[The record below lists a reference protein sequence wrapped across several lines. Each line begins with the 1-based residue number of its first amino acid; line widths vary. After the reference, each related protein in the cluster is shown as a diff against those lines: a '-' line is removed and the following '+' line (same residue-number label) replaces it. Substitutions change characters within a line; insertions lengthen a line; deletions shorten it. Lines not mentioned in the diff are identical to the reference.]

1 MADRERPSTPIC
13 VAFLHMNQRHA
24 GACRSF
30 PPGAFRVQPCWK
42 LNIRFDVPES
52 WRRLAASRVWHPARS
67 KTGRGGPRVL
77 PSGHA
82 FVPARVRERFMD
94 KTVISLT
101 DLCEDLKRAR
111 MRGFAFDDEERKMG
125 MRCVAVPILNAHGGG
140 GAPARGL
147 PIEISSRGSY
157 APRVRWKFSRAPA
170 PPECADGEFVPR
182 IGRAAGDRN

>member
-30 PPGAFRVQPCWK
+30 PPGAFRVSRAGNSIYASMCPK
-42 LNIRFDVPES
+42 AGA
-52 WRRLAASRVWHPARS
+52 RLAASRVWHPARS

-82 FVPARVRERFMD
+82 FVPARVRERFTD

-101 DLCEDLKRAR
+101 DLSEDLKRAR

-125 MRCVAVPILNAHGGG
+125 MRCVAVPILNAHGDAVAGLRL
-140 GAPARGL
+140 GACPSTFR
-147 PIEISSRGSY
+147 
-157 APRVRWKFSRAPA
+157 
-170 PPECADGEFVPR
+170 
-182 IGRAAGDRN
+182 

>member
-1 MADRERPSTPIC
+1 MLARADR
-13 VAFLHMNQRHA
+13 
-24 GACRSF
+24 F
-30 PPGAFRVQPCWK
+30 PPALQGQPFWK

-125 MRCVAVPILNAHGGG
+125 MRCVAVPILNAHGDAVAGLRL
-140 GAPARGL
+140 GACPSRSRREVRMRRGCAGSFPA
-147 PIEISSRGSY
+147 P
-157 APRVRWKFSRAPA
+157 PA